1 MVHGPAPFRKEG
13 AGHGP
18 IHSGGTNRRPFSDD
32 TTRTGGDRAKRDSEV
47 QARRYLGPRSA
58 LVDFSSVTPSSVML
72 VPFNH
77 NPGSTPQR
85 ILQIALVDPVN
96 EHQQIIGAV
105 QELPPIDLGADQPF
119 LAVTG
124 QRFGA
129 NVEDFAGRIGRQE
142 ERLGALTAQVFKQQ
156 QTFAQKKVRLDEM
169 FELFGGDKPIDAGI
183 LFVFHG

>member
-18 IHSGGTNRRPFSDD
+18 IHSGGTNRSPFSDD

-58 LVDFSSVTPSSVML
+58 LVDFSSVPPSSVML

-142 ERLGALTAQVFKQQ
+142 ERLGALTAQVFKKQQ
-156 QTFAQKKVRLDEM
+156 ALAQKKVRLDKA
-169 FELFGGDKPIDAGI
+169 FELFGRDKPINPGI
-183 LFVFHG
+183 LFGFHE

>member
-1 MVHGPAPFRKEG
+1 ML
-13 AGHGP
+13 
-18 IHSGGTNRRPFSDD
+18 I
-32 TTRTGGDRAKRDSEV
+32 RT
-47 QARRYLGPRSA
+47 
-58 LVDFSSVTPSSVML
+58 
-72 VPFNH
+72 NH
-77 NPGSTPQR
+77 NSGSTPQR

-119 LAVTG
+119 LTVTG

-142 ERLGALTAQVFKQQ
+142 ERFVALTAQVFKKQ
-156 QTFAQKKVRLDEM
+156 QTLAQKEICLDET

-183 LFVFHG
+183 LFIFHG

>member
-1 MVHGPAPFRKEG
+1 ML
-13 AGHGP
+13 
-18 IHSGGTNRRPFSDD
+18 I
-32 TTRTGGDRAKRDSEV
+32 RT
-47 QARRYLGPRSA
+47 
-58 LVDFSSVTPSSVML
+58 
-72 VPFNH
+72 NH
-77 NPGSTPQR
+77 NSGSTPQR

-119 LAVTG
+119 LTVTG

-142 ERLGALTAQVFKQQ
+142 ERFVALTAQVFKKQQ
-156 QTFAQKKVRLDEM
+156 PLAQKEICLDET

-183 LFVFHG
+183 LFIFHG